1 MSISGIV
8 VTCVHCEFVS
18 LGNCGVL
25 FEELAVDI
33 LLCVVEGTVV
43 DVEADTKCKHILTL
57 NNALV
62 IQTGF
67 SQRLFGHRGNVG
79 NNYIVILQA
88 KLLDGVESCKTGLLN
103 RFLGQRVA
111 VDNYGST
118 GFQPFSISFKSCG
131 VHCNEHVA
139 IVAGVGYVTAT
150 EMKLEA
156 RNTCYG
162 ALRCADFGGVVG
174 ECRDSVT
181 HQCRGVGEE
190 CSGELHTVARVARET
205 DNNVLQLL
213 NILFV
218 HK

>member
-1 MSISGIV
+1 MSISSIV

-18 LGNCGVL
+18 LGNSGVL
-25 FEELAVDI
+25 FEELAVDVF
-33 LLCVVEGTVV
+33 LSVVEGTVV
-43 DVEADTKCKHILTL
+43 DVEADTECKHILTL
-57 NNALV
+57 HNALV
-62 IQTGF
+62 IQTGL
-67 SQRLFGHRGNVG
+67 SQRLFGHRGDVG
-79 NNYIVILQA
+79 NYYIVVLQTE
-88 KLLDGVESCKTGLLN
+88 LLNGVEGCETCLLY
-103 RFLGQRVA
+103 RLLGQGVA
-111 VDNYGST
+111 VDNHGSI
-118 GFQPFSISFKSCG
+118 GFQPLCVSLQSCG
-131 VHCNEHVA
+131 IHRNEHVA
-139 IVAGVGYVTAT
+139 IVTRVGYVTAT

-174 ECRDSVT
+174 ECRNSVT

-205 DNNVLQLL
+205 DYNVLQLL